1 MKRETYEWCRT
12 WMDHAD
18 ATDLPRVLLIGDSIT
33 FGYQEHVRRLLDGI
47 CYVDMVAT
55 SYFVDAPI
63 YHTLVSAFYSDLPYA
78 VVHFNHG
85 LHGYHGDVAVYENGL
100 DTLVAKLKE
109 SSKVILATSTS
120 VLKQDS
126 AEPHEGW
133 TKRLDERNAAVARL
147 AEKHGCAVDDLY
159 EVSLKVPYELRA
171 KDGFHY
177 ATEGYAEHFAP
188 RVAEEIK
195 RALEHR

>member
-1 MKRETYEWCRT
+1 MKRETYEWCRS

-33 FGYQEHVRRLLDGI
+33 NGYQEEVRRLLGGI

-63 YHTLVSAFYSDLPYA
+63 YHTLIGAFYDDLPYA

-85 LHGYHGDVAVYENGL
+85 LHGHHGSVEVYESGIDSL
-100 DTLVAKLKE
+100 LTKFEQKSKLI
-109 SSKVILATSTS
+109 VATSTS
-120 VLKQDS
+120 VLKHAS
-126 AEPHEGW
+126 EELHETW
-133 TKRLDERNAAVARL
+133 TPTLAERNAAVARL
-147 AEKHGCAVDDLY
+147 AEKHGCALNDLHA
-159 EVSLKVPYELRA
+159 VSLDVPYELRA

-177 ATEGYAEHFAP
+177 ATEGYANYFAP
-188 RVAEEIK
+188 KVAAEIK
-195 RALEHR
+195 RALGL